1 MESLSCRY
9 PDKELSGLAEDL
21 RICIAT
27 LGSVW
32 SEKMSKKAT
41 EMATKQEKK
50 QERPSKSRKEET
62 KKVEGE
68 RLCPTTHAT
77 VSRPLIEEI
86 ETTDT
91 RYTQAIRDTND
102 PLIPVKGHGLQ
113 TLGQLVRGKDSETL
127 SHIDRV
133 TETFMTHMRHSDTYV
148 YLPALQGLVELAA
161 IQPDSII
168 PYMCKEYAQFN
179 KERKAEKSSSE
190 GLHLASQREEKS
202 LEWRVKL
209 GEALVRAAREC
220 GELLPKYSQT
230 LLAAVLSNT
239 KHTDPL
245 IRSSALS
252 NLADICSNLK
262 WSFTPIKNEVNDCIY
277 ASHLKI
283 FLFSCMYVQVIDCL
297 ERVLKSDTDPSA
309 RRAAI
314 SVAKHL
320 FKGLDTSMDKVKA
333 DMQTHRLKQS
343 YYFLGS

>member
-1 MESLSCRY
+1 MPYLESLSCHY

-50 QERPSKSRKEET
+50 QERPSKNRKEET
-62 KKVEGE
+62 KEAEEGKRE

-77 VSRPLIEEI
+77 ASRPLIEEI
-86 ETTDT
+86 GTTDT
-91 RYTQAIRDTND
+91 HYTQAIRDTND

-127 SHIDRV
+127 SHVDQV

-179 KERKAEKSSSE
+179 KERKAEKSSSK

-230 LLAAVLSNT
+230 LLAAVLSNA

-262 WSFTPIKNEVNDCIY
+262 WSFTPIENEVNDCVY
-277 ASHLKI
+277 ASHLKF
-283 FLFSCMYVQVIDCL
+283 FLFSCMY
-297 ERVLKSDTDPSA
+297 R
-309 RRAAI
+309 
-314 SVAKHL
+314 
-320 FKGLDTSMDKVKA
+320 
-333 DMQTHRLKQS
+333 
-343 YYFLGS
+343 